1 MKNTLILTMLAFSAS
16 STLAKDDFSA
26 RSARQWHQ
34 WRGPAATGVAPHANP
49 PLRWA
54 EDRNIKWKVLIPG
67 QGSATPIVW
76 KDHIFI
82 LTAVETERKSDRQPR
97 QTSARMRAVRKDPPA
112 NYYKFVVMALDRES
126 GRLRW
131 QRTASARVPNEGH
144 HRHHGYA
151 SGSPTTDGKYVY
163 ASFGSNGI
171 YCYDFAGNLQWK
183 RDLGQMRTRMGWGEG
198 ASPTLHNGRL
208 VVNWD
213 QEDQSFL
220 SVLDAKTGKTL
231 WRVDREEATSW
242 STPLVVEHDGV
253 EQLIVSA
260 TNRVRGHDPATGEL
274 LWQCGG
280 QTKNVIPSP
289 VMFDGTVICMS
300 GFRGRDAAAYAIP
313 LDARGDVTDTDK
325 IVWQHDR
332 GTPYVPSPLLY
343 GELLY
348 FTKANTSVLS
358 CLNARSGE
366 PLLENKR
373 LPDLKSIYASP
384 VGAGGRVYFTGRG
397 GTTLVIKNQPQ
408 LEILAVNKLDDP
420 IDASAAIV
428 GPQMFLRGKRHL
440 YCIEE
445 PGRN

>member
-1 MKNTLILTMLAFSAS
+1 MRNALILMMLAFSTS
-16 STLAKDDFSA
+16 STLAEDEFSA
-26 RSARQWHQ
+26 QRDHQWHQ
-34 WRGPAATGVAPHANP
+34 WRGPTASGVAPHGKP
-49 PLRWA
+49 PLRWG
-54 EDRNIKWKVLIPG
+54 EDRNIKWKVRIPG

-76 KDHIFI
+76 KEHIFI
-82 LTAVETERKSDRQPR
+82 LTAIETEKKIDRPPP
-97 QTSARMRAVRKDPPA
+97 QTSSRLLTVRKDPPA
-112 NYYKFVVMALDRES
+112 NYYKFVVMALDRET
-126 GRLRW
+126 GHTRW
-131 QRTASARVPNEGH
+131 QRTAAELVPNEGH
-144 HRHHGYA
+144 HRDHGYA

-163 ASFGSNGI
+163 ASFGSQGI
-171 YCYDFAGNLQWK
+171 YCYDFEGNLQWK

-220 SVLDAKTGKTL
+220 TVLDAKTGKTL
-231 WRVDREEATSW
+231 WRVDRDEATTW

-260 TNRVRGHDPATGEL
+260 TNRVRGHDLATGEL

-280 QTKNVIPSP
+280 QTTNVIPSP
-289 VMFDGTVICMS
+289 VMLDGTVICMS
-300 GFRGRDAAAYAIP
+300 GFRGAAAYAIP

-343 GELLY
+343 GERLY
-348 FTKANTSVLS
+348 FTKSNKSVLS
-358 CLNARSGE
+358 CLNARTGE
-366 PLLENKR
+366 PLLEKKR

-384 VGAGGRVYFTGRG
+384 VGADGRVYFTGRD
-397 GTTLVIKNQPQ
+397 GTVLVIKHQPE
-408 LEILAVNKLDDP
+408 LEVLAVNKLDDR

-428 GPQMFLRGKRHL
+428 GPQMFLRGKKHL

-445 PGRN
+445 PAH